1 MRCVY
6 LAHPVS
12 APTREGIEA
21 NRARAARWAAWILTT
36 YRVAVIADWLWCTG
50 ELDETPENR
59 TLGLAMDVE
68 LVSRAD
74 EVWMVGERISQ
85 GMKLEA
91 EEAFRL
97 GKMVFDLTAL
107 DTGPEPPTVRWTS
120 SFIMARQWQPENA
133 GRGGAATTLDEDEDD
148 THVLGGEG

>member
-21 NRARAARWAAWILTT
+21 NRARAARWAAWILKT
-36 YRVAVIADWLWCTG
+36 YRVAVIADWIWCTG
-50 ELDETPENR
+50 ELEETPENR

-68 LVSRAD
+68 LVGRAD
-74 EVWMVGERISQ
+74 EVWMVGPRISQ

-97 GKMVFDLTAL
+97 GKMVFDLTGI
-107 DTGPEPPTVRWTS
+107 TGDNEPPPVPWS
-120 SFIMARQWQPENA
+120 GAFIMAQLWQPENA
-133 GRGGAATTLDEDEDD
+133 GRGGAITTVDEDE
-148 THVLGGEG
+148 E